1 MKLKSIHNWKQF
13 GKEDPYY
20 GVLSEE
26 KYKSQNIT
34 EEGLA
39 EFFASGESFVQ
50 ETDDMM
56 ARLFGM
62 SLSDRSILDFGCGVG
77 RLAIPFARHSSK
89 QVVGLDVSEDIIARA
104 INHKQ
109 ALGIS
114 NLELLAFDG
123 IRIPDQ
129 RRFSFINSYIV
140 FQHIEPKLGFSLLR
154 QLLTL
159 LEEEGTM
166 QVQITYG
173 HRLPML
179 TYWNFY
185 LRGKF
190 IPYNYVYSSIKNGTL
205 GAEPVMQ
212 MNHYSPQKLFG
223 LFSEYSSSVHVEFTD
238 HAGHL
243 GAFYR
248 MKKDK
253 KTS

>member
-1 MKLKSIHNWKQF
+1 MKLNSIHNWKQF

-26 KYKSQNIT
+26 KYRSQNIT

-50 ETDDMM
+50 DTN
-56 ARLFGM
+56 AKVFHLFGR
-62 SLSDRSILDFGCGVG
+62 SLSDCAILDFGCGVG
-77 RLAIPFARHSSK
+77 RLAIPFARHSS
-89 QVVGLDVSEDIIARA
+89 QNVVGLDVSEDVIEKAA
-104 INHKQ
+104 VHKH
-109 ALGIS
+109 ALNIS
-114 NLELLAFDG
+114 NLELLSFDG
-123 IRIPDQ
+123 ITVPDLP
-129 RRFSFINSYIV
+129 RFSFINSYIV

-159 LEEEGTM
+159 LEEEGIM

-179 TYWNFY
+179 KYWNFY

-190 IPYNYVYSSIKNGTL
+190 VPYNYVYSTIKNGAL

-212 MNHYSPQKLFG
+212 MNHYSPQKLFE

-238 HAGHL
+238 HGGHL

-253 KTS
+253 N